1 LDGLGGKLGI
11 DATNKIGSETSRQW
25 GRPLMPDPAVI
36 DRVDRIWSQLGLD
49 RENGQLNG
57 SE

>member
-1 LDGLGGKLGI
+1 
-11 DATNKIGSETSRQW
+11 
-25 GRPLMPDPAVI
+25 MPDPAVI